1 MSNYSLLTT
10 KNGIKWD
17 VSANN
22 VTLVSLNGNGALG
35 EVLLSNGPTVA
46 PSWGPTSGSSTVT
59 ITDTSS
65 NSTFYPTFVSGS
77 GAGQTLRA
85 DITSNPFT
93 FNPST
98 GTLTTTS
105 FVASGSSTTNT
116 IGSSGMTVANSGGN
130 LTINQGGLVCTPVSS
145 SAFNVSGGGTGGGTL
160 NLQQNGSTKATIAST
175 GFQTT
180 LINLSDDNSTAARFT
195 GLSNSFF
202 STPSVV
208 YTNLQP
214 PTGYN
219 TVLNIGA
226 YTNSSG
232 TVTANGYDVIS
243 IYSPQVR
250 VLSSTADTSP
260 LVISGTTSKSIQQNN
275 TSSTNTTLDLTAT
288 ANLNSRY
295 AKVLLSGGSGTGGAS
310 EPSAQL
316 ICNTTTANYPNPSV
330 TLLTGSASNTKGIFL
345 TNNHLTALPQQTN
358 TIAVTNT
365 ELYIKSDSI
374 GDGSEYVKMDFT
386 SLQLTFRDVHGNL
399 FQIEN
404 GLLTSNGNLTFGK
417 NPATNLQM
425 GILER
430 GTVDTTLSGST
441 NLGWDDC
448 FLTIISTPTGSRAFV
463 LKNPDISVT
472 YSGYWVAI
480 CNRSRT
486 NTIAIKQADGTLLY
500 TIPLNPSENNF
511 SGGSTA
517 RFAVSPTGFSWFR
530 VS

>member
-1 MSNYSLLTT
+1 LTT
-10 KNGIKWD
+10 
-17 VSANN
+17 
-22 VTLVSLNGNGALG
+22 
-35 EVLLSNGPTVA
+35 
-46 PSWGPTSGSSTVT
+46 
-59 ITDTSS
+59 
-65 NSTFYPTFVSGS
+65 
-77 GAGQTLRA
+77 
-85 DITSNPFT
+85 
-93 FNPST
+93 
-98 GTLTTTS
+98 
-105 FVASGSSTTNT
+105 
-116 IGSSGMTVANSGGN
+116 
-130 LTINQGGLVCTPVSS
+130 
-145 SAFNVSGGGTGGGTL
+145 
-160 NLQQNGSTKATIAST
+160 T

-180 LINLSDDNSTAARFT
+180 LINLSDNNSTAARFT

-232 TVTANGYDVIS
+232 TVTANGYGVIS

-250 VLSSTADTSP
+250 VLSSAADTSP

-316 ICNTTTANYPNPSV
+316 ICNTTTATYPSPSIQ
-330 TLLTGSASNTKGIFL
+330 LITGPL
-345 TNNHLTALPQQTN
+345 TNTNGVFITNNYYSSTFGGQTN
-358 TIAVTNT
+358 TINCTNSTIEITCTADGAT
-365 ELYIKSDSI
+365 ESDL
-374 GDGSEYVKMDFT
+374 
-386 SLQLTFRDVHGNL
+386 LQLIMSNL
-399 FQIEN
+399 KLKLINRGTYSGSALLEIEN
-404 GLLTSNGNLTFGK
+404 GLFTSNGNLTFGK

-430 GTVDTTLSGST
+430 GTVDPTVSGST

-448 FLTIISTPTGSRAFV
+448 FLTIISSPTGSRSFV
-463 LKNPDISVT
+463 LKEPDIPVA

-480 CNRSRT
+480 CNRSRS
-486 NTIAIKQADGTLLY
+486 NTITIKQKDPTTGLLITVY
-500 TIPLNPSENNF
+500 TIPFNPSDNNY
-511 SGGSTA
+511 SGGETA
-517 RFAVSPTGFSWFR
+517 RFAVSPTGLSWFR

>member
-1 MSNYSLLTT
+1 V
-10 KNGIKWD
+10 NG
-17 VSANN
+17 
-22 VTLVSLNGNGALG
+22 
-35 EVLLSNGPTVA
+35 
-46 PSWGPTSGSSTVT
+46 
-59 ITDTSS
+59 
-65 NSTFYPTFVSGS
+65 
-77 GAGQTLRA
+77 
-85 DITSNPFT
+85 
-93 FNPST
+93 
-98 GTLTTTS
+98 
-105 FVASGSSTTNT
+105 
-116 IGSSGMTVANSGGN
+116 
-130 LTINQGGLVCTPVSS
+130 
-145 SAFNVSGGGTGGGTL
+145 GGGTL

-195 GLSNSFF
+195 ALSNSFL
-202 STPSVV
+202 SPPNVV

-214 PTGYN
+214 PTGHIN
-219 TVLNIGA
+219 VLNIGGA
-226 YTNSSG
+226 YTSSSG
-232 TVTANGYDVIS
+232 TVIANGYSVIS

-316 ICNTTTANYPNPSV
+316 ICNTTTANNPNPSV

-365 ELYIKSDSI
+365 ELYIKSDLT

-386 SLQLTFRDVHGNL
+386 SLKLTFRDVYGNL

-430 GTVDTTLSGST
+430 AVINETTTGRTTLGF
-441 NLGWDDC
+441 DDC
-448 FLTIISTPTGSRAFV
+448 FLTIIVTPTGSRSFV
-463 LKNPDISVT
+463 IPTPQLETI
-472 YSGYWVAI
+472 YSGYWIAI
-480 CNRSRT
+480 CNRSKSHQV
-486 NTIAIKQADGTLLY
+486 NIDIEIDNGPPKVYKTIY
-500 TIPLNPSENNF
+500 TIPLNTSDDNF

-517 RFAVSPTGFSWFR
+517 RFAVSPTGLSWFR